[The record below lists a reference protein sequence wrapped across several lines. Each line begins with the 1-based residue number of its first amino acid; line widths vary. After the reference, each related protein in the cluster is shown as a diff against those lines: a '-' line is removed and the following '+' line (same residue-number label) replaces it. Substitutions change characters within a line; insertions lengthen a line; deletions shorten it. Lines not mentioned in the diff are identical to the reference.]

1 MSIRLALA
9 LPLALLVA
17 GCAHAASSA
26 APPPSP
32 ADNGPLW
39 TTDGGSVVPASGSVD
54 ANVPC
59 QSMTIA
65 LQRDAAAPPA
75 PAPQVVGHP
84 VPCRKT
90 SLYNGYLR
98 STLFIEGLDG
108 NGARLFVATGFN
120 PLHQDV
126 EVPPPP
132 PPPPS
137 ASSSPSPSG
146 GTMSWQAIDTP
157 AALVTTLIAAP
168 FTPALTRLRWYDV
181 DENFQPRL
189 IGETKWAPPAP

>member
-1 MSIRLALA
+1 MTKPA
-9 LPLALLVA
+9 VA
-17 GCAHAASSA
+17 DP
-26 APPPSP
+26 APPTAAVP
-32 ADNGPLW
+32 ANGPLW
-39 TTDGGSVVPASGSVD
+39 TADGGSIAPALGSVD
-54 ANVPC
+54 PSVPC

-65 LQRDAAAPPA
+65 LQRDAAAPPP
-75 PAPQVVGHP
+75 PAPQAVGHS

-90 SLYNGYLR
+90 SLFNGYLR
-98 STLFIEGLDG
+98 STLFIEGLDK

-137 ASSSPSPSG
+137 PSASTSASAG
-146 GTMSWQAIDTP
+146 AMSWRSVDTP
-157 AALVTTLIAAP
+157 ATLVTTLIAAP
-168 FTPALTRLRWYDV
+168 FTPTLVRLRWYDV